1 MKKYI
6 TFSPTHITLSR
17 MCYIRNTCTMNTTGN
32 NLIQQ
37 SILLASNFIKL
48 YFEHYTSI
56 AHSEDCP
63 NKGNTDPTFLYV
75 NYMQGPLPFG
85 VFNFNVYSTGCH
97 AFNNICYEIVFES

>member
-1 MKKYI
+1 
-6 TFSPTHITLSR
+6 
-17 MCYIRNTCTMNTTGN
+17 MNTTGN